1 VRPFARVIL
10 IVIDSLGTGELPD
23 AAAYGD
29 EGSDTLG
36 NLARLIPLS
45 LPHMRALGLGRVAA
59 LNAAPEP
66 ALAGAFGRMAE
77 ASPGKDSVTGH
88 WEMAGIVLA
97 RPFPTFPAG
106 FPQPVIDELERRIGR
121 RTLGNLVASGTEI
134 IDRLGAEHLRTGCPI
149 VYTSADSVLQIAA
162 HEATVPIDDLY
173 RMCEAAFEIA
183 CQGLGVGRV
192 IARPFEGRPGAFR
205 RTVRRHDYALEPI
218 APTLLDAL
226 AAAGHEVVSI
236 GKVNDLFAGRGI
248 SRSQPTISDA
258 DGMAR
263 VSAEL
268 GTMTGGL
275 LFANLV
281 DSDTQHGH
289 RNDPDGYARNL
300 ESIDQWVGTVLP
312 ALRPDDLFV
321 LTGDHGNDPT
331 TPSTDHSREHVPV
344 LLAGPRV
351 RRGADI
357 GVRQTFADLGQ
368 TVAENFN
375 VGPLAH
381 GTSFLESIRVEHP

>member
-1 VRPFARVIL
+1 
-10 IVIDSLGTGELPD
+10 
-23 AAAYGD
+23 
-29 EGSDTLG
+29 
-36 NLARLIPLS
+36 
-45 LPHMRALGLGRVAA
+45 M
-59 LNAAPEP
+59 
-66 ALAGAFGRMAE
+66 
-77 ASPGKDSVTGH
+77 
-88 WEMAGIVLA
+88 
-97 RPFPTFPAG
+97 
-106 FPQPVIDELERRIGR
+106 IDELERRIGR
-121 RTLGNLVASGTEI
+121 RTLGNVVASGTEI
-134 IDRLGAEHLRTGCPI
+134 IDRLGAEHLRTGFPI

-205 RTVRRHDYALEPI
+205 RTVRRHDYALEPTG
-218 APTLLDAL
+218 PTLLDAL
-226 AAAGHEVVSI
+226 TAAGHEVVSI

-275 LFANLV
+275 LFVNLV

-289 RNDPDGYARNL
+289 RNDPAGYARNL

-312 ALRPDDLFV
+312 ALGARRSVRP
-321 LTGDHGNDPT
+321 HRRPRQRPHDPEHRSL
-331 TPSTDHSREHVPV
+331 PRARAGAPRRPPRASRRRHRR
-344 LLAGPRV
+344 ASDV
-351 RRGADI
+351 RRPGADN
-357 GVRQTFADLGQ
+357 R
-368 TVAENFN
+368 
-375 VGPLAH
+375 
-381 GTSFLESIRVEHP
+381 R

>member
-10 IVIDSLGTGELPD
+10 IVIDSLGAGELPD

-36 NLARLIPLS
+36 NLARVVPLA
-45 LPHMRALGLGRVAA
+45 LPHMRSLGLARVAA
-59 LNAAPEP
+59 LNPAPEP
-66 ALAGAFGRMAE
+66 GLLGAFGRMAE
-77 ASPGKDSVTGH
+77 ASAGKDSVTGH
-88 WEMAGIVLA
+88 WEMAGIVLE
-97 RPFPTFPAG
+97 RPFPTFPGG
-106 FPQPVIDELERRIGR
+106 FPREAIEQLEARIGR
-121 RTLGNLVASGTEI
+121 ATLGNVVASGTEV
-134 IDRLGAEHLRTGCPI
+134 IDRLGTEHMATGRPI

-162 HEATVPIDDLY
+162 HEAVVPIDVLY
-173 RMCEAAFEIA
+173 RFCEAAFDIA
-183 CQGLGVGRV
+183 ARGLGVGRV
-192 IARPFEGRPGAFR
+192 IARPFEGQPGAFR
-205 RTVRRHDYALEPI
+205 RTVRRHDYALEPT

-226 AAAGHEVVSI
+226 TAASHDVASI
-236 GKVNDLFAGRGI
+236 GKVSDLFAGRGI
-248 SRSQPTISDA
+248 TRSQPTTSDA

-268 GTMTGGL
+268 QSMPEGL
-275 LFANLV
+275 LFVNLV
-281 DSDTQHGH
+281 DSDSQHGH
-289 RNDPDGYARNL
+289 RNDPEGYARNL
-300 ESIDQWVGTVLP
+300 EAIDRWVGSVLP
-312 ALRPDDLFV
+312 SLRPDDLFV

-368 TVAENFN
+368 TIADNFA
-375 VGPLAH
+375 VGPLTH
-381 GTSFLESIRVEHP
+381 GSSFLEAIRVDHP